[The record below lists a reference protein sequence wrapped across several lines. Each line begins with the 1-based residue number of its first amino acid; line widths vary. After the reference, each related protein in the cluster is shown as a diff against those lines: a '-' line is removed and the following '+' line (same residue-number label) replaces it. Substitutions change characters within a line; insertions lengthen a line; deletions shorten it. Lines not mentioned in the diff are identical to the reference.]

1 MEIRTRLLLA
11 IAIIGPLQSVGGWLI
26 SGALWPGYDPIKQ
39 TISDLASPESPVRTI
54 QTGFFLF
61 AALLELLVAW
71 LATDIRMRARIVI
84 ALGSIAT
91 VGVAIFPSPL
101 IGSTPEHR
109 FFAIASFIFFSAW
122 PLFAIDSKSRNPALR
137 PKPVL
142 WATLALTAVSVW
154 FLWIW
159 ADKESPITGVSE
171 RVLTT
176 SQALYLA
183 IVLLVG
189 FVAQSRAS
197 RLTNRI
203 EVNAP

>member
-1 MEIRTRLLLA
+1 MA

-26 SGALWPGYDPIKQ
+26 SGSLWPGYDPIKQ

-84 ALGSIAT
+84 ALGAIAT

-122 PLFAIDSKSRNPALR
+122 PLFAIDSKSKNPALR

-159 ADKESPITGVSE
+159 ADKDSPITGVSE